1 MELSFAD
8 DASAEEGKAD
18 WRARKRRHP
27 KPKPRKISSGL
38 RMAGGLYG
46 FVILAIVYGL
56 YSVISERKDTLPPPI
71 AVAVEES
78 AGQTP
83 EEIFEANEPAPPST
97 AALGDDDIAAPG
109 MIVPAQPPQTVKG
122 VPAWRR
128 NAMASVVTNAPK
140 LAIVIDDLGLQE
152 YATDDLLSI
161 PGPITLAFLPY
172 AQNLAAQTRKA
183 HLAGHELLVHLPM
196 EPAAAGYDPGPNALL
211 SGLTKDEFKRRLDWN
226 LSRFDGFVGI
236 NNHMGSGLTARPEAM
251 AAVMVA
257 LKSRGLLFLDS
268 LTTSKSQGA
277 REAALAGVP
286 YARRDVFLDN
296 VRDRAAILRQLAE
309 AEARARSHGS
319 AIAIGHP
326 YPETISTLREWR
338 KGLDARGLVLVP
350 LSQLVQEETTARA
363 EAARASNV
371 SR

>member
-1 MELSFAD
+1 MPTPAPAPEPA
-8 DASAEEGKAD
+8 AD
-18 WRARKRRHP
+18 WKSRKRRHP
-27 KPKPRKISSGL
+27 KPKVPKVSSGL
-38 RMAGGLYG
+38 KIAGGLYAI
-46 FVILAIVYGL
+46 VVLAIVVGL
-56 YSVISERKDTLPPPI
+56 YQVISDRQEPLPPPV
-71 AVAVEES
+71 VAVTQKS
-78 AGQTP
+78 AAPTP
-83 EEIFEANEPAPPST
+83 EEIFEANEPAPP
-97 AALGDDDIAAPG
+97 AAATISDDIGAESATQP
-109 MIVPAQPPQTVKG
+109 VAQPPQAVKG

-128 NAMASVVTNAPK
+128 NAMASVMTNAPK

-152 YATDDLLSI
+152 NATDDLIAI

-172 AQNLAAQTRKA
+172 AENLAAQTRRA
-183 HLAGHELLVHLPM
+183 HHAGHELLVHLPM

-211 SGLTKDEFKRRLDWN
+211 SGLSKDEFKRRIDWN

-236 NNHMGSGLTARPEAM
+236 NNHMGSGLTARSDAM
-251 AAVMVA
+251 AAVMTA
-257 LKSRGLLFLDS
+257 LKARGLLFLDS

-296 VRDRAAILRQLAE
+296 VRDPKAILKQLAE
-309 AEARARSHGS
+309 AERRARSHGS

-326 YPETISTLREWR
+326 YPETIQTLREWR
-338 KGLDARGLVLVP
+338 KGLEARGFVLVP

-363 EAARASNV
+363 EAARAANV